1 MIHLIG
7 DYYMTADKNA
17 YTVGK
22 AEESCTKRTFKPG
35 ARYYSTLAQAVS
47 STAEIALR
55 DGIAAGEIQTLR
67 DAVEELHRI
76 RDEIRAAID
85 GQKED

>member
-7 DYYMTADKNA
+7 DYYMTADNNA

-35 ARYYSTLAQAVS
+35 ARYS
-47 STAEIALR
+47 SRL
-55 DGIAAGEIQTLR
+55 
-67 DAVEELHRI
+67 
-76 RDEIRAAID
+76 
-85 GQKED
+85 